1 MFSIIKSLLLWVVA
15 LWVCLI
21 VYDTLL
27 PPFSMLM
34 AARVLTLRHVERA
47 YEPLRRISPN
57 LVRAVITAEDGQF
70 CANDGV
76 DWKAMHEV
84 AQDVIEDEDASHGG
98 STITMQTAK
107 NLFLWMGYSYIRKPI
122 EVPMAIALT
131 SVWSKRL
138 VMENYL
144 NIAEFGRGIF
154 GAEAASRHYFHHSA
168 AALSVREASLL
179 AAVLPSPTRRN
190 AARPTPFVNHYAE
203 SIAARMNTV
212 TSSCTR

>member
-1 MFSIIKSLLLWVVA
+1 MFSIIKSLVLFVLA
-15 LWVCLI
+15 LWVSLI
-21 VYDTLL
+21 IYDTLL

-34 AARVLTLRHVERA
+34 AARVLTLRHVERQ
-47 YEPLRRISPN
+47 YEPLNRISPN
-57 LVRAVITAEDGQF
+57 LLRAVITAEDGQF

-76 DWKAMHEV
+76 DWKAMRAV
-84 AQDVIEDEDASHGG
+84 TQDVIEEDDASHGG

-107 NLFLWMGYSYIRKPI
+107 NLFLWMGYSYIRKPL
-122 EVPMAIALT
+122 EVPMALAMNQL
-131 SVWSKRL
+131 WSKRL

-144 NIAEFGRGIF
+144 NVAEFGRGVF

-168 AALSVREASLL
+168 ATLSMHEASLL

-190 AARPTPFVNHYAE
+190 AARPTAFVGRYAE
-203 SIAARMNTV
+203 SIAARTNTV